1 MTDQKLKLNLNFYTL
16 YTFSSLL
23 FVVFYRLIIF
33 NINNVCFFY
42 RWLDGRGCNIYIL
55 K

>member
-16 YTFSSLL
+16 YTSSSLL

-33 NINNVCFFY
+33 NINNGGFFTGG
-42 RWLDGRGCNIYIL
+42 WMVEVVIFIF
-55 K
+55 

>member
-33 NINNVCFFY
+33 NINNGFFLQVG
-42 RWLDGRGCNIYIL
+42 WMVEVVIFIF
-55 K
+55 